1 MAAPSSTATGST
13 ATGPGWW
20 WNPLT
25 YIAPT
30 DPATGRAARLAS
42 GQVVASETRADRL
55 AAQLVTSARP
65 VGARVD
71 AYFDTEAENLISLLL
86 LAAACGDQPLTCV
99 YSWLTSLDDDA
110 TDLLRSHGF
119 TLQAQALFALTRL
132 PDKQREG
139 VYGTA
144 RSLLSWLRNRD
155 VHPWITPDPTRPAF
169 DPRRIRHLNRHPLP
183 LEQGRSGLRRPAGRR
198 PHHGRPR
205 RPRRPSHPLT
215 RRPVGGAVRR
225 CPRRDGEHLPD
236 PAPRR
241 LLLPLRVPR
250 HHPAHDPAV
259 LGTRRR
265 SVGRRRHREAVV
277 ECERPHLRRRC
288 RRPRLPPPAVRP
300 HRHRRTAA
308 PHRQHRPRTAHHHP
322 HHPGQTDPHPRPSSA
337 SSPKD
342 GRSCSPPAPPP
353 SSPTPSPGGK
363 DPTPPPSTPH
373 SPKQGRQPRDHHRAQ
388 RRPGTT
394 ASSTSTTP
402 PPHRSPPAGAGPAAR
417 DVRSRDGR
425 GTGWPS
431 KPGR

>member
-1 MAAPSSTATGST
+1 MESAHLHRAHRPGHRPG
-13 ATGPGWW
+13 GPAGFG
-20 WNPLT
+20 
-25 YIAPT
+25 AGGGVG
-30 DPATGRAARLAS
+30 DPRGPARRAAGHLRPAGRCSGRRLLRHRGREPHQPPAA
-42 GQVVASETRADRL
+42 GRRLRRPTADVR
-55 AAQLVTSARP
+55 
-65 VGARVD
+65 
-71 AYFDTEAENLISLLL
+71 LL
-86 LAAACGDQPLTCV
+86 LADQPRRRRHRFV
-99 YSWLTSLDDDA
+99 AVERVHPPSA
-110 TDLLRSHGF
+110 GALR
-119 TLQAQALFALTRL
+119 ATRL

-225 CPRRDGEHLPD
+225 GPRRGSEHLPD

-277 ECERPHLRRRC
+277 ECERPHLLRRC